1 MSKKTSKRVWRKG
14 ILAACC
20 AAFLAAG
27 IFAGSRTAEANPP
40 DVSYSGIEKE
50 AYYDTLREAFYM
62 GDYDEV
68 GACNGWVQRVINKS
82 GLIGELVVDGTTVEE
97 LNDALKN
104 SPYATL
110 VASRTGD
117 QNDYQDTSDD
127 MIRDVNEGKIKA
139 GDILIFTKNMN
150 DYYNTPSPHWL
161 HAAIAMEENYHG
173 KVENYQNYGLTR
185 WRDTYI
191 GYPSMAHALAPIFGV
206 EYYTPMTSVHSYD
219 AGADDGSTGYYVY
232 RLEPEKYQEDL
243 KKAEEEKK
251 KSEEE
256 AKKPTEAVQP
266 KTTEAAGVQPAQQ
279 QGEETESGIQQM
291 NQENVNS
298 SSGETMQKVGNV
310 LSILL
315 TLLSLVLILFCILIR

>member
-1 MSKKTSKRVWRKG
+1 MTGRVRKKLFTALLLLGGV
-14 ILAACC
+14 
-20 AAFLAAG
+20 FT
-27 IFAGSRTAEANPP
+27 GSQMAVNANPP

-97 LNDALKN
+97 LNDALDK

-251 KSEEE
+251 KSEEA
-256 AKKPTEAVQP
+256 AKN
-266 KTTEAAGVQPAQQ
+266 TTEAAKPQTTESPSGNGGAVSTEAEQTETGVQ
-279 QGEETESGIQQM
+279 EM
-291 NQENVNS
+291 NTSSVNS
-298 SSGETMQKVGNV
+298 GGGMEKVGNILGV
-310 LSILL
+310 LI
-315 TLLSLVLILFCILIR
+315 TLLSLALILFLVLLI

>member
-1 MSKKTSKRVWRKG
+1 MVKRKWKKG
-14 ILAACC
+14 ILTACV

-27 IFAGSRTAEANPP
+27 VFAGDRTAEANPP

-50 AYYDTLREAFYM
+50 SYYDTLREAFYM

-97 LNDALKN
+97 LNDALKA

-110 VASRTGD
+110 VASREGG

-150 DYYNTPSPHWL
+150 DPYNTPSPHWL
-161 HAAIAMEENYHG
+161 HAGIAMEENYG
-173 KVENYQNYGLTR
+173 GRVENYKEYGLTR

-191 GYPSMAHALAPIFGV
+191 GYPSIAHALAPIFGV

-251 KSEEE
+251 KSEE
-256 AKKPTEAVQP
+256 AATQVTEAP
-266 KTTEAAGVQPAQQ
+266 KPVTTESVPGQQ
-279 QGEETESGIQQM
+279 ETTTEESESGSQEM
-291 NQENVNS
+291 NQDQLNS
-298 SSGETMQKVGNV
+298 SGSSMEGVGNV
-310 LSILL
+310 MSILVTIL
-315 TLLSLVLILFCILIR
+315 ALVLVLFCVLIL

>member
-1 MSKKTSKRVWRKG
+1 MSKKSWKKG
-14 ILAACC
+14 LLLTIGFAT
-20 AAFLAAG
+20 FLVG
-27 IFAGSRTAEANPP
+27 GVFAGSRTAEANPP

-50 AYYDTLREAFYM
+50 DYYDTLREAFYM

-117 QNDYQDTSDD
+117 QNDYQETSDD

-173 KVENYQNYGLTR
+173 KVENYKEYGLTR

-232 RLEPEKYQEDL
+232 RLEPEKYQADL
-243 KKAEEEKK
+243 KKAEEDKK
-251 KSEEE
+251 KSEEA
-256 AKKPTEAVQP
+256 AKN
-266 KTTEAAGVQPAQQ
+266 TTEAPKPQV
-279 QGEETESGIQQM
+279 TESPVSPNPTPAEPGEAEEIDSGMQEM
-291 NQENVNS
+291 NQENLNS
-298 SSGETMQKVGNV
+298 SGFSGEKFGGAMSIVITLISALLIFFV
-310 LSILL
+310 ILL
-315 TLLSLVLILFCILIR
+315 L